1 MRAGLPVVSV
11 RWTVW
16 TQAVSAPNPCLAD
29 ASSNASNQACD
40 SFARSRDTLYLLGKP
55 KLGEMGILMTK
66 KLNKPRA
73 DSKLE
78 LKIAEQFQ
86 QRVLESAVTA
96 VSVMDLEGRFL
107 TVSQRGVEVTGYS
120 RRELRGK
127 PCTSLVTPNDQSRIQ
142 AVVDEV
148 LREGRGF
155 AKLETTIV
163 CKDGTL
169 KSISFD
175 IKPIQLEGKIVG
187 AVATGEDVTAA
198 RRAEEALR
206 QSEAELRLLSSRL
219 LDLQDSERRRIAREL
234 HDGTAQNLFALNI
247 TLSRLLQQ
255 APTETSR
262 NALEECLALCAQT
275 REEIRTLSHVLH
287 PPMLDEAGLMSALKW
302 YVQGFSERSGIKVDL
317 TAKPGLG
324 RLPIDIET
332 DLFRVAQECLANIH
346 RHSGSRVAAVH
357 IERSLD
363 GVTLLIQDWG
373 CGMPPE
379 VASGRALS
387 SPGIGIPGMRERLG
401 QHRGH
406 LNISSNSEGTTI
418 TAAIPLRAMRR
429 QQEADRR

>member
-16 TQAVSAPNPCLAD
+16 TQAVSAPIPCIAD

-40 SFARSRDTLYLLGKP
+40 SFAPSRDTLYLAWNPNDVCKLIPSLSAGAEEFWSLGKP

-219 LDLQDSERRRIAREL
+219 LDL
-234 HDGTAQNLFALNI
+234 
-247 TLSRLLQQ
+247 
-255 APTETSR
+255 
-262 NALEECLALCAQT
+262 
-275 REEIRTLSHVLH
+275 
-287 PPMLDEAGLMSALKW
+287 
-302 YVQGFSERSGIKVDL
+302 
-317 TAKPGLG
+317 
-324 RLPIDIET
+324 
-332 DLFRVAQECLANIH
+332 
-346 RHSGSRVAAVH
+346 
-357 IERSLD
+357 
-363 GVTLLIQDWG
+363 
-373 CGMPPE
+373 
-379 VASGRALS
+379 
-387 SPGIGIPGMRERLG
+387 
-401 QHRGH
+401 
-406 LNISSNSEGTTI
+406 
-418 TAAIPLRAMRR
+418 
-429 QQEADRR
+429 